1 MSEKNSQREASTQ
14 KPLWVGFWRFSAFF
28 RKCRKL
34 CLFEKSFD
42 ASCVWS
48 AFFLQLIASTSTST
62 STSASASAS
71 AYSNYLFPPPPLLC
85 KASPLFLNS
94 APSRKNV
101 SKIELLKSFTEKKT
115 KQSWFDSCF
124 RRRLSPFFLSLCCLL
139 LRCSVQ
145 LNVEYHLWAPAG
157 QVYW

>member
-48 AFFLQLIASTSTST
+48 AFFLQLIASTSTS
-62 STSASASAS
+62 ASAD
-71 AYSNYLFPPPPLLC
+71 SNYLFPPPLFC
-85 KASPLFLNS
+85 KASTLFWIPHLAAKMFQKLNS
-94 APSRKNV
+94 FKVFR
-101 SKIELLKSFTEKKT
+101 EKKT

-124 RRRLSPFFLSLCCLL
+124 RRRLSPFFFSLCCLL